1 MRGKNIHNNGADGRG
16 LIAADNRQLP
26 FEIGHWRSDTAPAIN
41 TTVDLVLA
49 GDAIDAVTRV
59 PDEVLLKEKAS
70 KLAGKLG
77 SAGDAALQSLRDS
90 APRDA
95 TQGIGAGWSRLGKPV
110 LIAQA
115 IFALSALALPYLA
128 ISTPFGGGRSFT
140 LAGLSEISQQLG
152 SPVGSTFWLWLAI
165 ASIGVPMF
173 VRHRLAWL
181 ALLLPLF
188 AVIKPVIDMAAAARQ
203 ASRQLG
209 GLMGSDMSGQIAQQI
224 ADMLQPGIGAWLC
237 LFSALFLAAVGAKR
251 TLLPS
256 N

>member
-1 MRGKNIHNNGADGRG
+1 M
-16 LIAADNRQLP
+16 
-26 FEIGHWRSDTAPAIN
+26 
-41 TTVDLVLA
+41 
-49 GDAIDAVTRV
+49 
-59 PDEVLLKEKAS
+59 
-70 KLAGKLG
+70 
-77 SAGDAALQSLRDS
+77 
-90 APRDA
+90 
-95 TQGIGAGWSRLGKPV
+95 
-110 LIAQA
+110 
-115 IFALSALALPYLA
+115 
-128 ISTPFGGGRSFT
+128 
-140 LAGLSEISQQLG
+140 
-152 SPVGSTFWLWLAI
+152 GSTFWLWLAI

-173 VRHRLAWL
+173 VRHRTAWL

-209 GLMGSDMSGQIAQQI
+209 GLIGSDMSGQIAQQI